1 MSEIIFSDRAPEP
14 TGHYPHA
21 RRVGDFLYLS
31 GVGPRKRGSKEIPG
45 VQLSETGEILKYDIE
60 IQTRSVFDNIRWI
73 LEASGA
79 NWSDLVDVTTYLTHM
94 KADFP
99 IYNRLWKEYFPE
111 NPPCRTTLEILSL
124 PTPIAI
130 EMKAIAYLGKK

>member
-1 MSEIIFSDRAPEP
+1 MKEIYAEKAPEP

-21 RRVGDFLYLS
+21 KRVGDFLFLS

-45 VQLSETGEILKYDIE
+45 VTLSANGEILAYDIE
-60 IQTRSVFDNIRWI
+60 IQTRSVFENIRWI

-79 NWSDLVDVTTYLTHM
+79 QWSDLVDITTYLTHM
-94 KADFP
+94 KKDFQ
-99 IYNRLWKEYFPE
+99 IYNRLWKEHFPD

-130 EMKAIAYLGKK
+130 EMKAVAFVGKK